1 MAPAARSERITG
13 HVARLLR
20 AERERSLTTQAP
32 PAKATTAASPEA
44 QPNPF
49 GVEPRHLLSRL
60 HRPTKQVGTWK
71 PARS

>member
-32 PAKATTAASPEA
+32 PVKAASSAPPEA

-49 GVEPRHLLSRL
+49 GAEPRHLLPRI
-60 HRPTKQVGTWK
+60 HRPAKKVGTWK